1 MKTVIIIGIVLI
13 AAVGAIIVYSSSR
26 SASTADPSSSSKQ
39 SMDTVESDMKAGAL
53 LLDVR
58 TPEEYSSGYIQGATN
73 LPLSSIETGT
83 LPAIAKETK
92 IYVYCRSG
100 NRSAQAKSLLEKSGF
115 TNINDLGGMS
125 DVISIGGQQT
135 K

>member
-1 MKTVIIIGIVLI
+1 MKSVIIIGTVLI
-13 AAVGAIIVYSSSR
+13 VTIGAIIIYSSSR
-26 SASTADPSSSSKQ
+26 SAPTTGPSASSKQ
-39 SMDTVESDMKAGAL
+39 SMLTIESDMKAGAL

-58 TPEEYSSGYIQGATN
+58 TPEEYSSRYIKGATN
-73 LPLSSIETGT
+73 LPLSSIETGA
-83 LPAIAKETK
+83 LPAVAKDTK
-92 IYVYCRSG
+92 IFVYCRSG

-125 DVISIGGQQT
+125 DVISIGGQRT